1 MENKCDYLYSAFY
14 SQQLN
19 LKQDNIFK
27 IFNASLFAFTMKCY
41 KKIML
46 KDLASS
52 QSCLDLYDL
61 VSGKEANNGNWEL
74 LSKERLSTK

>member
-27 IFNASLFAFTMKCY
+27 IFNASLFAFYYGVLQENNVKR
-41 KKIML
+41 
-46 KDLASS
+46 
-52 QSCLDLYDL
+52 
-61 VSGKEANNGNWEL
+61 SG
-74 LSKERLSTK
+74 

>member
-27 IFNASLFAFTMKCY
+27 IFNASLFAFYYMECY

-46 KDLASS
+46 KDLANS
-52 QSCLDLYDL
+52 QSCLDPYDL
-61 VSGKEANNGNWEL
+61 VSVKEAQ
-74 LSKERLSTK
+74 